1 MSKIINVGRV
11 TAYADAVKGGYQG
24 TREEWEIVLAN
35 LGTTAAEVEANRQ
48 AVAEDKAAVEK
59 DVTTVGEYKDA
70 AAQSASDA
78 AQSAENAHTD
88 AIAATE
94 AKEAAVTAQGI
105 AVEAKKAAAAS
116 KTAAENAQTEAD
128 ASARAAARSA
138 LAAGEAAATATEQA
152 AAAAQ
157 SKANA
162 DADARATAADRE
174 SVAQTLADI
183 AIAKAA
189 AISDI
194 DAEGA
199 GQVNAVET
207 KGEETL
213 ASIPSDY
220 STLGWHQM
228 LLAEEVPDTV
238 QEYSFD
244 IAGDISAV
252 AHKRNGAT
260 IREDTFVFSETT
272 TVEMRTLSG
281 GQSLT
286 ITTNLETYETSVVYA
301 AA

>member
-1 MSKIINVGRV
+1 MSRTINVGRV
-11 TAYADAVKGGYQG
+11 TSYADAVAGGYTG

-48 AVAEDKAAVEK
+48 AVAQDKAAVEGN
-59 DVTTVGEYKDA
+59 VTTVGEYKDA
-70 AAQSASDA
+70 AAQSASEA
-78 AQSAENAHTD
+78 AQSAANAHTD
-88 AIAATE
+88 ALAATA
-94 AKEAAVTAQGI
+94 AKEAAQTAQGI
-105 AVEAKKAAAAS
+105 AVEAKEAAAAS
-116 KTAAENAQTEAD
+116 RTAAESAQSEAD
-128 ASARAAARSA
+128 TSASAAAGSA
-138 LAAGEAAATATEQA
+138 LAAQNAAATATTQA
-152 AAAAQ
+152 QAAAQ
-157 SKANA
+157 SEANA
-162 DADARATAADRE
+162 DADAQATAADRA

-183 AIAKAA
+183 ATAKAA

-199 GQVNAVET
+199 GQVSAVEA

-244 IAGDISAV
+244 NAGDISAV

-260 IREDTFVFSETT
+260 IREDTFVFSEITA
-272 TVEMRTLSG
+272 VETRTLSG